1 MAVSNSTDGIEVK
14 ISCGPYPCVHEQN
27 FPGTNL
33 SSINRNEIWVEN
45 LTATEVN
52 VRYALIL
59 PLQSNVGVLELRYN
73 SDTEQWDSDLSLLGG
88 IEACH
93 THFIQKVRET
103 LFSVCIYVPVNAADS
118 NMKLY
123 EIVLNTTVLQDSTV
137 KDQNYEIPEG
147 SDFTDV
153 VYASLGTHRHEQYF
167 LFIRDGFISY
177 ILPLELGRGKN
188 HALLDYFDSCNNFT
202 CTFVHYVPETNLLI
216 HCHCCTN
223 QSCTPYGI
231 YYDIPQEE
239 LVYTP
244 GPGALPY
251 PCPDYETTVLV
262 NETSHRFSIQ
272 GEEYNLEGN
281 GFRKGLCSGDSSAV
295 WFAYQDN
302 TGRIFATEISS
313 GSGPRFHML
322 SENGCLDPNCSPITN
337 VSDLLVI
344 QQETSDG
351 VIAKGTKPKN
361 NYSVQYEVNSSQ
373 PIFFA
378 LVNYPSTIQL
388 VRSPTPVTSSTLL
401 QSPTP
406 VPSPTS
412 LQSTTPSPTREQ
424 KATESKNAI
433 YIAVC
438 GVGMLVIV
446 IVIATVTGIIIFL
459 VYKRCAGGKYMHAL
473 CITDCAISLFHRK
486 KSTYPI
492 PTSQPATIEDGNKDV
507 VVPMPSLDPT
517 LIAPTTVVERYQAR
531 SKTEGQNN
539 DRTQKCNLM
548 QHAGN

>member
-1 MAVSNSTDGIEVK
+1 MCFLLLLVTATTTGIVSLHKEGGAKYKRLPIYTIGQLAYTWKDCLVAVSNSTDGIEVK

-27 FPGTNL
+27 FPGTYL
-33 SSINRNEIWVEN
+33 SSLNRNEIWVEN

-59 PLQSNVGVLELRYN
+59 PLQSNVGVLELQYN
-73 SDTEQWDSDLSLLGG
+73 SDTEQWDSDFSLLGG
-88 IEACH
+88 IDACH
-93 THFIQKVRET
+93 THFIQKVLET
-103 LFSVCIYVPVNAADS
+103 LFSVCIYPVNAAYS
-118 NMKLY
+118 IKLHK
-123 EIVLNTTVLQDSTV
+123 IVLNTTVLQDSTV
-137 KDQNYEIPEG
+137 QGQSYNFPDG

-153 VYASLGTHRHEQYF
+153 VYASLGTRRHEQYF

-188 HALLDYFDSCNNFT
+188 HALLDYFNSCNNFT
-202 CTFVHYVPETNLLI
+202 CTFVHYIPETNLLI
-216 HCHCCTN
+216 HCLCCIN

-239 LVYTP
+239 LDTNYTP
-244 GPGALPY
+244 TPGALPY
-251 PCPDYETTVLV
+251 PCPDSDYETTVLV
-262 NETSHRFSIQ
+262 NETSRRFSIE
-272 GEEYNLEGN
+272 GKEYNLEGN

-295 WFAYQDN
+295 WFAYQDD

-313 GSGPRFHML
+313 GSRPTFHML

-337 VSDLLVI
+337 ISDLLVI

-351 VIAKGTKPKN
+351 VIAKAIKPNN

-388 VRSPTPVTSSTLL
+388 VSPSPVQSPIPVPSSTPV

-406 VPSPTS
+406 VPSSTP
-412 LQSTTPSPTREQ
+412 LQSPTPPPTQEK

-433 YIAVC
+433 YIALC
-438 GVGMLVIV
+438 SVGILVII
-446 IVIATVTGIIIFL
+446 IVIAIGIVILL
-459 VYKRCAGGKYMHAL
+459 VYKRCAGG
-473 CITDCAISLFHRK
+473 
-486 KSTYPI
+486 
-492 PTSQPATIEDGNKDV
+492 
-507 VVPMPSLDPT
+507 
-517 LIAPTTVVERYQAR
+517 
-531 SKTEGQNN
+531 
-539 DRTQKCNLM
+539 
-548 QHAGN
+548 